1 MRRLRC
7 LLGRHRWVHRRNPE
21 MGGPR
26 AEYEVC
32 ELCGTERKVYEGRPY
47 AGGTNRPK
55 PGR

>member
-1 MRRLRC
+1 MRSLRC

-32 ELCGTERKVYEGRPY
+32 EVCGTERNVYEGRPY
-47 AGGTNRPK
+47 AGGTNRQR
-55 PGR
+55 PG